1 MPRAEPGTYV
11 TDLTHFDGALDPGSN
26 APAPAKKLAKF
37 FDELVRVAS
46 RESLGTIRTDVRC
59 FKKPARRSCPG
70 KIVTTRS
77 RGRDEINWECP
88 TCENNGVIH
97 HWQGSKADLSRYARP
112 EAEVQKKRSSSGKV
126 FEGTWRIAEMELW
139 DREAIELLG
148 PGYFR
153 FDDEQSGE
161 FQFTA
166 VRGWLDC
173 GYGEREGR
181 SLVEF
186 TWQGD
191 DEGTE
196 ASGRGWA
203 VVERD
208 GTLNGRI
215 FFHQGDDS
223 TFTATRTTKELRP
236 N

>member
-11 TDLTHFDGALDPGSN
+11 TDLTHFDGALDPASN
-26 APAPAKKLAKF
+26 APAAAKRLAKF

-59 FKKPARRSCPG
+59 FKKPARRACSG

-77 RGRDEINWECP
+77 RGHEEITWECP
-88 TCENNGVIH
+88 SCGNNGVIH
-97 HWQGSKADLSRYARP
+97 HWQGSSADLSRYARP
-112 EAEVQKKRSSSGKV
+112 EAEVQKRRTGTRKK
-126 FEGTWRIAEMELW
+126 FEGNWRITEMEQW
-139 DREAIELLG
+139 DLDDIDLLG
-148 PGYFR
+148 PGFFR
-153 FDDEQSGE
+153 FDEEQSGE
-161 FQFTA
+161 FQFIA

-173 GYGEREGR
+173 RYGERDGQP
-181 SLVEF
+181 LVEF

-203 VVERD
+203 VID
-208 GTLNGRI
+208 QGGSLTGRI

-223 TFTATRTTKELRP
+223 SFAATSTKKGLHR